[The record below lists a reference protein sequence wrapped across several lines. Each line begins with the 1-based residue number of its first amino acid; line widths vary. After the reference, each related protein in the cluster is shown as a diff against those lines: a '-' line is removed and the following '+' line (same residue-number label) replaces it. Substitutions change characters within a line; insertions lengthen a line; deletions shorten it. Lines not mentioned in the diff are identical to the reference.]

1 MKTLVW
7 FAMVSTAMSAL
18 WAQTVET
25 IPFRAVLSPRNEVPA
40 ITNLE
45 ASGNGT
51 FLLHVVRDANG
62 RVTSASAE
70 YRVSYQFPAAINFVG
85 MHIHRGNA
93 GENGPVVINS
103 PVTMDNSPGSETGRG
118 SINVQFQIGPND
130 TNALEAVNGVLSNP
144 AGYYL
149 NLHTP
154 ANPGGAIRGQ
164 LERAEMVVLIGMMN
178 PRNEVPAI
186 PDLNASGVTTIT
198 ALRTVNSSGAVT
210 SGIVTFDHFNI
221 GFPEGTLFT
230 GFHIHSG
237 AAGVNGPVTVDTALN
252 RNQNIMANPG
262 GGTLRYEV
270 ELNPA
275 TAAQVSTLNGLF
287 SNPQGYYVNLHTAV
301 NPGGAIR
308 AQLRRTDRMNFQM
321 TLSPANEV
329 PPITDL
335 NASAPSAVT
344 IHTVRDDQGVVTAG
358 HAVFDV
364 NARFPSSTTFTGLHI
379 HTGAAGTNGG
389 VVIDTGLGSGDR
401 SVMTPTGNINIY
413 RTANVTSAAG
423 LTALNNIITNPEN
436 YYVNLHTTVNP
447 GGAVRNQLAAP
458 NANRAVISSAGSAIQ
473 DPARRTVAPG
483 GLLTLTGTN
492 LTRVPGDP
500 SASIPGATLPNR
512 YNGTSVNIGAGRPAP
527 VVVANGDILV
537 VQVPNETPAGEA
549 EVIVRTPAGETTGT
563 RVTVAALAPAIFFGQ
578 SGGIFLKNSDYSLVS
593 TTNPARAGDVLL
605 VYSTGLG
612 AIPALPTGQLPPQPN
627 ASLSNLVPTAPVR
640 VSIGGRDATVIYSLA
655 SPGYVG
661 LYQTAFTVPA
671 GLTAGSQPVTLSVG
685 NATSNQVTVPVQ

>member
-1 MKTLVW
+1 
-7 FAMVSTAMSAL
+7 
-18 WAQTVET
+18 
-25 IPFRAVLSPRNEVPA
+25 
-40 ITNLE
+40 
-45 ASGNGT
+45 
-51 FLLHVVRDANG
+51 
-62 RVTSASAE
+62 
-70 YRVSYQFPAAINFVG
+70 
-85 MHIHRGNA
+85 
-93 GENGPVVINS
+93 
-103 PVTMDNSPGSETGRG
+103 
-118 SINVQFQIGPND
+118 
-130 TNALEAVNGVLSNP
+130 
-144 AGYYL
+144 
-149 NLHTP
+149 
-154 ANPGGAIRGQ
+154 
-164 LERAEMVVLIGMMN
+164 
-178 PRNEVPAI
+178 
-186 PDLNASGVTTIT
+186 
-198 ALRTVNSSGAVT
+198 
-210 SGIVTFDHFNI
+210 
-221 GFPEGTLFT
+221 
-230 GFHIHSG
+230 
-237 AAGVNGPVTVDTALN
+237 
-252 RNQNIMANPG
+252 
-262 GGTLRYEV
+262 
-270 ELNPA
+270 
-275 TAAQVSTLNGLF
+275 
-287 SNPQGYYVNLHTAV
+287 
-301 NPGGAIR
+301 
-308 AQLRRTDRMNFQM
+308 
-321 TLSPANEV
+321 
-329 PPITDL
+329 
-335 NASAPSAVT
+335 
-344 IHTVRDDQGVVTAG
+344 
-358 HAVFDV
+358 
-364 NARFPSSTTFTGLHI
+364 
-379 HTGAAGTNGG
+379 
-389 VVIDTGLGSGDR
+389 
-401 SVMTPTGNINIY
+401 VMTPTGNINIY

-612 AIPALPTGQLPPQPN
+612 AIPALP
-627 ASLSNLVPTAPVR
+627 NLVPTAPVR